1 MKNFKL
7 TKPADRP
14 VNSHG
19 TYSTEKDK
27 KMPQAYDKLRSR
39 MYKIL
44 RQMTQL
50 RRHMKMKET
59 LTDLKNA

>member
-1 MKNFKL
+1 MINFNL
-7 TKPADRP
+7 TKPPDIP

-19 TYSTEKDK
+19 LYSTEKDK

-44 RQMTQL
+44 
-50 RRHMKMKET
+50 
-59 LTDLKNA
+59 